1 MVFSHIFGV
10 SLNPETRKKPKTI
23 FFSFFEN
30 PTGFESG
37 GLLLCGRRVS
47 VLTKKES
54 FYMRS
59 FFFHILFGF
68 MSLFLN
74 QTKTSN
80 CLHTIEGFSM
90 K

>member
-23 FFSFFEN
+23 FFLFLKIQRGSN
-30 PTGFESG
+30 PG
-37 GLLLCGRRVS
+37 GLLLWGRRVS